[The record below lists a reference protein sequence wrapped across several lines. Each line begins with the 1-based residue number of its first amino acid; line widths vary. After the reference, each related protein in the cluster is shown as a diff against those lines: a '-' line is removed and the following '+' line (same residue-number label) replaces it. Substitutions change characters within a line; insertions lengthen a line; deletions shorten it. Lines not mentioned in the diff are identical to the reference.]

1 VLKGRKKIMPGNLSS
16 GGPNSTGR
24 KKSSHHLRAF
34 SDLKC
39 PSCGSNVYWGTHRCR
54 RCGLDFPE
62 ELVSEIDKRSMMHY
76 IPINYDGI
84 SRERDINNLLV
95 YTITG
100 LIILIIL
107 SSLTREV
114 VVSDI
119 KASYIISWIFFIVVL
134 ISVMMTVYYL
144 TELRDLILNKTN
156 LMFAVLLMAV
166 VGLVT
171 GFVAIIHVALYSG
184 SEIELLA
191 CATFIILSAFVLAAG
206 RPYWSYISTVQLQLV
221 SIGTIC
227 ITWASLRTLM
237 YEEWF
242 YSFFK
247 IGGGPAITIIIMAV
261 GITAIYA
268 GAYYIFTNTE
278 LNIKMTISYPI
289 WFAGISFM
297 AVLTF
302 SKSALFKKDLVFNYV
317 ETMLFSTGIVLISIS
332 LFLLLRKYSADRAI
346 SNHLNRSKAT
356 LALAENLYE
365 KGKYSVSIKLYEKLL
380 ADNPCLIFGSNN
392 SHPTLELLGIY
403 YIYSRGNSKKHL
415 LDGPPGKNEG
425 LKKESLN
432 DLKEPLDNDPVGDV
446 YEDIEDEKA
455 DSKDG
460 SAPESASEKSDGD
473 TEEYSDGDDPEKSG
487 NDGKEDPELI
497 SAEASAL
504 LKKSMFYEKAGMRQK
519 ALMAIERSIKLDRSR
534 AEAWIRLGH
543 LNSQIGGS
551 WDRIKGYYDWVID
564 LKLHAIQ
571 KWTETETVPPRYSLW
586 LLEELAVLKNNLRG
600 MGRALRTM
608 RTAGTRRPDI
618 ITSKRKR

>member
-1 VLKGRKKIMPGNLSS
+1 
-16 GGPNSTGR
+16 
-24 KKSSHHLRAF
+24 
-34 SDLKC
+34 
-39 PSCGSNVYWGTHRCR
+39 
-54 RCGLDFPE
+54 LDFPE

-84 SRERDINNLLV
+84 SRERDLNNLLV

-107 SSLTREV
+107 SSLTREA

-119 KASYIISWIFFIVVL
+119 KASYIISWIFFIVIL

-206 RPYWSYISTVQLQLV
+206 RPYWSYISSVQIQLV

-237 YEEWF
+237 YEEWL

-289 WFAGISFM
+289 WFAGISFF

-302 SKSALFKKDLVFNYV
+302 SKAALFKKDLVFNYV

-332 LFLLLRKYSADRAI
+332 LFLLLRKYSADRTI

-356 LALAENLYE
+356 LALAENLYL
-365 KGKYSVSIKLYEKLL
+365 KGKYSESIKLYEKLL

-403 YIYSRGNSKKHL
+403 YIYSRGNSKKRL
-415 LDGPPGKNEG
+415 VDGPPGKSEE
-425 LKKESLN
+425 LTKVAQN
-432 DLKEPLDNDPVGDV
+432 DLKEPLDKNPDGDV
-446 YEDIEDEKA
+446 DIENEIGG
-455 DSKDG
+455 SKDG
-460 SAPESASEKSDGD
+460 PSPGPASEKSDVD
-473 TEEYSDGDDPEKSG
+473 MVEHSDGNDPENG
-487 NDGKEDPELI
+487 GDDDKEDPELI

-571 KWTETETVPPRYSLW
+571 KWTETETIPPRYSLW
-586 LLEELAVLKNNLRG
+586 LLEELSVLKKNLRG

-608 RTAGTRRPDI
+608 RTAGTSRPDI